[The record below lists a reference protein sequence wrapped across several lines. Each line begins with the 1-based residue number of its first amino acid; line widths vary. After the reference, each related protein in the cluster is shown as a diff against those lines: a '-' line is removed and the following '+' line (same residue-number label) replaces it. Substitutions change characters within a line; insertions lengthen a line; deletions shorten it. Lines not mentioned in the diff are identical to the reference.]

1 MDRLSRRSFLSLATA
16 AWALL
21 SPWPG
26 AAQRP
31 GMKRT
36 PLAIVTESGR
46 HKFTVELAVSD
57 KEQERGLMFR
67 RRMAAD
73 AGMLFDYKRP
83 QIITMWM
90 RNTLIPLDMIFIGA
104 DGKIINI
111 AQRTVPGSLD
121 SIPSRTPA
129 LAVLEVNGG
138 TSSRLKIKPGDR
150 VLHPI
155 FGNAG
160 K

>member
-1 MDRLSRRSFLSLATA
+1 MPLSILADGKKHDFVVEMA
-16 AWALL
+16 
-21 SPWPG
+21 
-26 AAQRP
+26 
-31 GMKRT
+31 
-36 PLAIVTESGR
+36 VT
-46 HKFTVELAVSD
+46 D

-67 RRMAAD
+67 RSMPAD

-90 RNTLIPLDMIFIGA
+90 RNTLLPLDMIFIGA

-111 AQRTVPGSLD
+111 AQRTVPGSLET
-121 SIPSRTPA
+121 IPSRGPA

-138 TSSRLKIKPGDR
+138 TASRLKIKAGDT
-150 VLHPI
+150 VIHPI
-155 FGNAG
+155 FGNA

>member
-1 MDRLSRRSFLSLATA
+1 MIRVTRRTFISLIAASTALFPVAVAVAQSR
-16 AWALL
+16 
-21 SPWPG
+21 
-26 AAQRP
+26 
-31 GMKRT
+31 GMKRM
-36 PLAIVTESGR
+36 PLSILAGGKKHDFVVEMAVT
-46 HKFTVELAVSD
+46 D

-67 RRMAAD
+67 RSMPSN

-90 RNTLIPLDMIFIGA
+90 RNTLLPLDMIFIDA

-121 SIPSRTPA
+121 TISSKQPA

-138 TSSRLKIKPGDR
+138 TVSRLKIKAGDT
-150 VLHPI
+150 VIHPI
-155 FGNAG
+155 FGNA